1 MATVAE
7 QNAITTSI
15 KSWPERIK
23 NFYNDT
29 RAEMRKVTSP
39 SWKEVQSTT
48 VVVIITVFLFAAYF
62 EVVDLVLGKGIDQI
76 FRYFTHN

>member
-7 QNAITTSI
+7 QNAITASW

-23 NFYNDT
+23 NFYKDT
-29 RAEMRKVTSP
+29 RAEMKKVTSP

-48 VVVIITVFLFAAYF
+48 IVVIITVFLFAAFF
-62 EVVDLVLGKGIDQI
+62 EIVDLILGKGIDQI
-76 FRYFTHN
+76 FRYFTHR

>member
-29 RAEMRKVTSP
+29 RAEMKKVTSP
-39 SWKEVQSTT
+39 SFKEVQSTT

-62 EVVDLVLGKGIDQI
+62 EVVDLILGKGIDQI
-76 FRYFTHN
+76 FRYFTHR